1 MVSRNDYSALSAAAL
16 DQFAPAPRS
25 AGTDFARLALVG
37 ESPRFQEA
45 VTLIRKVAACNVTV
59 LVNGETGTGKELAAR
74 AIHYLGGRR
83 NAPFIAVNCGAIADT
98 LIESEFFGHV
108 RGAFTD
114 ARESRAGLIAQA
126 RGGTLYLDELEALSP
141 RGQATLLR
149 FLQDQEYRPV
159 GGAAVRNADVRVIA
173 SSNVDLMAAAQAG
186 AYRSDLLFRLSVLTV
201 SLPPLRS
208 RPGDARLL
216 ADCFIRRLSAQY
228 GKSAKA
234 LDANALEFLDHYQWP
249 GNVREL
255 ENLIHREFLLGE
267 GSCISLS
274 SESTPRDKSARL
286 VRSDPKILVDWPF
299 RKAKAHV
306 IEEFE
311 RTYITELLRKTH
323 GNVSLAARLSG
334 KERSRIGKLIKKY
347 KIERIAFSRD
357 TNVI

>member
-1 MVSRNDYSALSAAAL
+1 MVLRNHYSALSAAAL
-16 DQFAPAPRS
+16 DQPAPAPQA
-25 AGTDFARLALVG
+25 AGLDFARLALVG
-37 ESPRFQEA
+37 ESSQFQEA
-45 VTLIRKVAACNVTV
+45 VNLIRKVAACNATV
-59 LVNGETGTGKELAAR
+59 LINGETGTGKELAAR

-114 ARESRAGLIAQA
+114 AREARAGLIAQA

-149 FLQDQEYRPV
+149 FLEDQEYRPV
-159 GGAAVRNADVRVIA
+159 GGVAVRNADVRVIA
-173 SSNVDLMAAAQAG
+173 SSNVDLMAAAAAG
-186 AYRSDLLFRLSVLTV
+186 AYRSDLLFRLSVLAV
-201 SLPPLRS
+201 SLPPLRN

-228 GKSAKA
+228 GRPAKS
-234 LDANALEFLDHYQWP
+234 LDANALRFLDDYQWP

-267 GSCISLS
+267 GSCLSLS
-274 SESTPRDKSARL
+274 AGSTAAEKCAPV
-286 VRSDPKILVDWPF
+286 VRSDPAILVEWPF
-299 RKAKAHV
+299 RKAKARV

-311 RTYITELLRKTH
+311 RSYVTELLRKTH

-347 KIERIAFSRD
+347 KIDRVALSRD
-357 TNVI
+357 TTLI

>member
-1 MVSRNDYSALSAAAL
+1 MVSRNDYSALSAAAQ
-16 DQFAPAPRS
+16 DQPEPAPEP
-25 AGTDFARLALVG
+25 AGTTLAQLALVG
-37 ESPRFQEA
+37 DSPQFRDA
-45 VTLIRKVAACNVTV
+45 LNLIRKVAACNATV
-59 LVNGETGTGKELAAR
+59 LINGETGTGKELAAR

-159 GGAAVRNADVRVIA
+159 GGVLVRNADVRVIA
-173 SSNVDLMAAAQAG
+173 SSNVDLMAAASG
-186 AYRSDLLFRLSVLTV
+186 GTFRSDLLFRLSVLTV
-201 SLPPLRS
+201 CLPPLRD

-228 GKSAKA
+228 GKPSKP
-234 LDANALEFLDHYQWP
+234 LDAAALEFLDRYHWP
-249 GNVREL
+249 GNIREL
-255 ENLIHREFLLGE
+255 ENLVHREFVLGE
-267 GSCISLS
+267 GPCISLS
-274 SESTPRDKSARL
+274 SGSTPNDKTSRL
-286 VRSDPKILVDWPF
+286 VRSAPKIPIDCPF
-299 RKAKAHV
+299 RQAKALV

-311 RTYITELLRKTH
+311 RTYITELLRKTR

-347 KIERIAFSRD
+347 KIERVAFARD
-357 TNVI
+357 TNVM

>member
-1 MVSRNDYSALSAAAL
+1 MVLRNHYSALSAAAL
-16 DQFAPAPRS
+16 DQPAS
-25 AGTDFARLALVG
+25 ALQAAGLDFARLALVG
-37 ESPRFQEA
+37 ESPQFREA
-45 VTLIRKVAACNVTV
+45 VNLIRKVAACNATV
-59 LVNGETGTGKELAAR
+59 LINGETGTGKELAAR
-74 AIHYLGGRR
+74 AVHYLGGRR

-114 ARESRAGLIAQA
+114 AREARAGLIAQA

-149 FLQDQEYRPV
+149 FLEDQEYRPV
-159 GGAAVRNADVRVIA
+159 GGVAVRNADVRVIA
-173 SSNVDLMAAAQAG
+173 SSNVDLMAAAAAG
-186 AYRSDLLFRLSVLTV
+186 AYRSDLLFRLSVLAV
-201 SLPPLRS
+201 SLPPLRN

-228 GKSAKA
+228 GRPAKS
-234 LDANALEFLDHYQWP
+234 LDANALRFLDHYQWP

-267 GSCISLS
+267 GSCLSLS
-274 SESTPRDKSARL
+274 AGLTTAEQCAPAA
-286 VRSDPKILVDWPF
+286 RSDPAILVEWPF
-299 RKAKAHV
+299 RKAKARV

-311 RTYITELLRKTH
+311 RSYVTELLRKTH

-347 KIERIAFSRD
+347 KIDRVALSRD
-357 TNVI
+357 TTLI